1 MALHRDGRY
10 PRLTKAIVGNAGY
23 KGKKDMKRILIR
35 DLGPIAE
42 ADISLRNV
50 NVVIGEQSIGKS
62 CVLKVSCF
70 CTWVE
75 KRIAIEQ
82 NARRFE
88 KKGVFMD
95 ELVNFHRLNGY
106 VHEKTFIGYESDF
119 IKFSYDNEHGF
130 SYEWKNER
138 WDYKRPK
145 VSYIPAERNLV
156 AVIPNW
162 FEVKSVADNIQDFM
176 ADWSD
181 ARKSIVDAAILN
193 LDVAYHYDKGSETDF
208 VKMKDGKY
216 LPFAN
221 ASSGLQSLIPL
232 YVHLVNIN
240 SQKYRDQED
249 NSVKHKSELGSL
261 ANSLIDYY
269 GANLGE
275 VFIKNLEHDDHNQ
288 ETGLEREFVPN
299 PEMMEWWRSIFL
311 KLSKTHHCEVF
322 LEEPEENLFPP
333 TQQILMRTLLNQIM
347 PQEGNTLFIS
357 THSPYILD
365 VLLERPQYDF
375 GLFYIRPTENG
386 SVVKTA
392 TETDVQDMYEGGV
405 DAFFNIERLGDEV

>member
-1 MALHRDGRY
+1 
-10 PRLTKAIVGNAGY
+10 
-23 KGKKDMKRILIR
+23 MKRIIIR

-42 ADISLRNV
+42 ADIFLKDV

-88 KKGVFMD
+88 KKGVFME

-106 VHEKTFIGYESDF
+106 VHENTYIGYESDY

-130 SYEWKNER
+130 SYEWKENR
-138 WDYKRPK
+138 WDYRRPK

-162 FEVKSVADNIQDFM
+162 FEVKSVAENIQDFM

-181 ARKSIVDAAILN
+181 ARKLVVDEEILN
-193 LDVAYHYDKGSETDF
+193 LDVAYHYDRGSDLDF
-208 VKMKDGKY
+208 VKMKNGQL

-240 SQKYRDQED
+240 SKKYRDREN
-249 NSVKHKSELGSL
+249 NSVKHKAETEKLI
-261 ANSLIDYY
+261 NSLVEYY
-269 GANLGE
+269 DKNVGRA
-275 VFIKNLEHDDHNQ
+275 FIKSPKRQKTDFEK
-288 ETGLEREFVPN
+288 EIIFN
-299 PEMMEWWRSIFL
+299 PEMTPWLWRRYS
-311 KLSKTHHCEVF
+311 KLSRIHHCEVF

-333 TQQILMRTLLNQIM
+333 TQQILMKTLLNQINN
-347 PQEGNTLFIS
+347 QKGNTLFIS

-365 VLLERPQYDF
+365 VLLEREKYDF
-375 GLFYIRPTENG
+375 GLFYIQSSE
-386 SVVKTA
+386 SESFVKTA
-392 TETDVQDMYEGGV
+392 TEADVQDMFEDGV

>member
-1 MALHRDGRY
+1 
-10 PRLTKAIVGNAGY
+10 
-23 KGKKDMKRILIR
+23 MKRIIIR
-35 DLGPIAE
+35 NLGPIAD
-42 ADISLRNV
+42 ADILLKDV

-88 KKGVFMD
+88 KKGVFIE
-95 ELVNFHRLNGY
+95 ELTNFHRLNGY
-106 VHEKTFIGYESDF
+106 VHENTYIGYESDF
-119 IKFSYDNEHGF
+119 MEFSYDIKHGF
-130 SYEWKNER
+130 SYEWKKDR

-156 AVIPNW
+156 AVSPNW

-181 ARKSIVDAAILN
+181 ARKSVGDEEILN
-193 LDVAYHYDKGSETDF
+193 LDVAYHYDEGSDTDY
-208 VKMKDGKY
+208 VKMKDGLV
-216 LPFAN
+216 LPFTN
-221 ASSGLQSLIPL
+221 VSSGLQSLIPL

-240 SQKYRDQED
+240 SKKYRERED
-249 NSVKHKSELGSL
+249 NSVKHKSELEKL
-261 ANSLIDYY
+261 VNSLVEYY
-269 GANLGE
+269 GNNIGE
-275 VFIKNLEHDDHNQ
+275 AFIKNPQYGTINQ
-288 ETGLEREFVPN
+288 ETGLEKEFIPN
-299 PEMMEWWRSIFL
+299 PKMTQWLSRRFL
-311 KLSKTHHCEVF
+311 GLSRIHHCEVF

-333 TQQILMRTLLNQIM
+333 TQQILMRTLLNQINR
-347 PQEGNTLFIS
+347 QEGNTLFVS

-365 VLLERPQYDF
+365 ILLERENYDF
-375 GLFYIRPTENG
+375 GLFYIRPEEKG
-386 SVVKTA
+386 SVVNTA
-392 TETDVQDMYEGGV
+392 TEADVQDMFEDGV

>member
-1 MALHRDGRY
+1 
-10 PRLTKAIVGNAGY
+10 
-23 KGKKDMKRILIR
+23 MKRIIIR
-35 DLGPIAE
+35 DLGPIAK
-42 ADISLRNV
+42 ADILLKDV

-75 KRIAIEQ
+75 NRIAIEQ
-82 NARRFE
+82 SVRRFE

-95 ELVNFHRLNGY
+95 ELISFHRLNGY
-106 VHEKTFIGYESDF
+106 VHENTYIGYESDF
-119 IKFSYDNEHGF
+119 MKFSYDNKHGF
-130 SYEWKNER
+130 SHEWKKDR

-181 ARKSIVDAAILN
+181 ARKSVGNDEKILN
-193 LDVAYHYDKGSETDF
+193 LDVAYHYDEGSDTDF
-208 VKMKDGKY
+208 VKMKDGQV
-216 LPFAN
+216 LPFTN
-221 ASSGLQSLIPL
+221 VSSGLQSLIPL

-240 SQKYRDQED
+240 SKRYQERED
-249 NSVKHKSELGSL
+249 NSVKHKSELEKL
-261 ANSLIDYY
+261 ANSLVEYY
-269 GANLGE
+269 SKYIGE
-275 VFIKNLEHDDHNQ
+275 AFIKNPKYWTINQ
-288 ETGLEREFVPN
+288 EAALEKEFIPN
-299 PEMMEWWRSIFL
+299 PEMTQWLRRKFIR
-311 KLSKTHHCEVF
+311 LSKIHHCEVF

-333 TQQILMRTLLNQIM
+333 TQQILMKTLLNQVKR
-347 PQEGNTLFIS
+347 QNGNTLFIS

-365 VLLERPQYDF
+365 ILLEREQYDF
-375 GLFYIRPTENG
+375 GLFYLRSTENG
-386 SVVKTA
+386 SEVKTA
-392 TETDVQDMYEGGV
+392 TEADVQDMFEDGV

>member
-1 MALHRDGRY
+1 
-10 PRLTKAIVGNAGY
+10 
-23 KGKKDMKRILIR
+23 MKRILIR
-35 DLGPIAE
+35 DFGPIE
-42 ADISLRNV
+42 KADIMLKDV
-50 NVVIGEQSIGKS
+50 NVIIGEQSIGKS

-106 VHEKTFIGYESDF
+106 AHDNTYIGYESDF
-119 IKFSYDNEHGF
+119 IKFSFDNEQGF
-130 SYEWKNER
+130 SYEWKENR

-145 VSYIPAERNLV
+145 VSYVPAERNLV

-162 FEVKSVADNIQDFM
+162 FEVKSVAENIQDFM

-181 ARKSIVDAAILN
+181 ARKSVSDNEKILN
-193 LDVAYHYDKGSETDF
+193 LDVAYHYDEVSDTDF
-208 VKMKDGKY
+208 IKIRNGRV
-216 LPFAN
+216 LPFTN
-221 ASSGLQSLIPL
+221 VSSGLQSLIPL
-232 YVHLVNIN
+232 YVHLVNIT
-240 SQKYRDQED
+240 SKKYRDRED
-249 NSVKHKSELGSL
+249 NSVRHKSEIEKLT
-261 ANSLIDYY
+261 NSLVEYY
-269 GANLGE
+269 TNNIAE
-275 VFIKNLEHDDHNQ
+275 AFIRNPKYGVIKDEM
-288 ETGLEREFVPN
+288 GLEKEFIPN
-299 PEMMEWWRSIFL
+299 PEMSRWFMKSFL
-311 KLSKTHHCEVF
+311 RLSRIHHCEVF

-333 TQQILMRTLLNQIM
+333 TQQILMKSLLRFVNL
-347 PQEGNTLFIS
+347 EKGNTLFIS

-365 VLLERPQYDF
+365 ILLERETYDY
-375 GLFYIRPTENG
+375 GLFYIQSTENG

-392 TETDVQDMYEGGV
+392 TEADVQDMFESGV